1 MRVGIID
8 LGTNTFN
15 LLIADA
21 SANDFHVICNVK
33 EGVALGMGGITQN
46 RISEE
51 AQERAFMAF
60 RHFFEVCKAYKVQE
74 IMGFGTSAIRDAEN
88 GYAFTA
94 ELYKRFSIEVEI
106 IDGLAEAELI
116 YQGVSWSY
124 RFERPSLIMDIG
136 GGSTEFIRVVNGGEE
151 RQSCSLNIGVSRA
164 VQQFQCSDPLKEEEK
179 QVLLNWFEEEGKPLN
194 DFGDVEVL
202 VGASGSF
209 ETFYEMLYQHSFP
222 EGIEVQH
229 MSIEELRKEL
239 DWIISS
245 TLEEREQHP
254 YIIPIRR
261 KMAPIAALKT
271 RWILDKFNIQD
282 LFISPCSLKEG
293 VLKRF
298 TEKD

>member
-15 LLIADA
+15 LLIADTD
-21 SANDFHVICNVK
+21 ANGFRVVCNVK
-33 EGVALGMGGITQN
+33 EGVALGMGGITEN
-46 RISEE
+46 KISDD
-51 AQERAFMAF
+51 AKERAFMAF
-60 RHFFEVCKAYKVQE
+60 THFFSVCKAYKVQE
-74 IMGFGTSAIRDAEN
+74 VMGFGTSAIRDAEN

-94 ELYKRFSIEVEI
+94 ELFKRFSIEVEI

-124 RFERPSLIMDIG
+124 NFEKPSLIMDIG
-136 GGSTEFIRVVNGGEE
+136 GGSTEFIRVAEGEE
-151 RQSCSLNIGVSRA
+151 MRSCSLNIGVSRA
-164 VQQFQCSDPLKEEEK
+164 IQQFPCSDPLLDNEK
-179 QVLLNWFEEEGKPLN
+179 QTLLAWFEEEGTALK
-194 DFGDVEVL
+194 DFGEVDVL

-209 ETFYEMLYQHSFP
+209 ETFYEMFYQHSFP
-222 EGIEVQH
+222 EGIDVQE
-229 MSIEELRKEL
+229 MSVEDLRKEL
-239 DWIISS
+239 DWIIDS

-271 RWILDKFNIQD
+271 KWILDKFD
-282 LFISPCSLKEG
+282 FKSFVISPCSLKEG

-298 TEKD
+298 TKQD

>member
-15 LLIADA
+15 LLIADTT
-21 SANDFHVICNVK
+21 STDFQVICNVK
-33 EGVALGMGGITQN
+33 EGVALGMGGIT
-46 RISEE
+46 RKTISEE
-51 AQERAFMAF
+51 AQQRAFMAF
-60 RHFFEVCKAYKVQE
+60 GHFFEVCKAYKVEE

-106 IDGLAEAELI
+106 IDGLEEADLI
-116 YQGVSWSY
+116 YQGVTWSY
-124 RFERPSLIMDIG
+124 EFKRPSLIMDIG
-136 GGSTEFIRVVNGGEE
+136 GGSTEFIRVAEGEE
-151 RQSCSLNIGVSRA
+151 RQSCSLDIGVSRA
-164 VQQFQCSDPLKEEEK
+164 IQKFPCSDPLTEEEK
-179 QVLLNWFEEEGKPLN
+179 ETLISWFEEEGEILN
-194 DFGDVEVL
+194 TYGNVEVL

-209 ETFYEMLYQHSFP
+209 ETFYEMFHQHSFP
-222 EGIEVQH
+222 EGLQTQE
-229 MSIEELRKEL
+229 MTIEELRNEL
-239 DWIISS
+239 DWIIGS

-271 RWILDKFNIQD
+271 KWVLDKFNIKS
-282 LFISPCSLKEG
+282 LVISPCSLKEG

-298 TEKD
+298 SK